1 LTSPESRRGDDETA
15 LAVVDI
21 GSNSGRVVVYGREPG
36 GRFRILAG
44 TRAALRLVR
53 EVGDGDGL
61 SAEAEQRT
69 LDALR
74 DFRAIAVGAGAART
88 VAVATSALRD
98 AANSGP
104 FLAHVRDELGFEL
117 RVISGEEEARL
128 GFLGGVQGLPVEHG
142 VLFDLGGGSMQVSHF
157 RSRRLLRSVSLPL
170 GALRLSD
177 DFVRSDPPKGS
188 ELRRLQYHVRT
199 LLLAADLAPLAH
211 GGSLVGTGGTVRNLA
226 KVDRNAR
233 EYPLTRLHGYLLT
246 RGRVGD
252 IAALIASRSLK
263 RRRSISGLN
272 DDRADSIVGGTL
284 AIETLMDIL
293 QAREVIVS
301 GQGVR
306 EGLVLETLGQEL
318 PAPREAREASI
329 TALASRFAVWKPA
342 TADRRSALAAEL
354 LNALEPGASAEMQEA
369 LRHAARILDIGGSVD
384 FFDRHEHVADMVL
397 GTDLAGFSH
406 RDLALLSSVL
416 RHAGDED
423 TPPKRLA
430 PLIVADDLPAIER
443 AAVILNLADDIEERC
458 PPGAALAVECRLGR
472 QEVQVF
478 VPQLIA
484 WRPRKIAPRFERA
497 FGRALVVG
505 RSA

>member
-1 LTSPESRRGDDETA
+1 LTSPERLRSDDDTA

-21 GSNSGRVVVYGREPG
+21 GSNSGRVVVYAREPG

-53 EVGDGDGL
+53 EVGGGDGL
-61 SAEAEQRT
+61 RPEAEERT
-69 LDALR
+69 LEALR
-74 DFRAIAVGAGAART
+74 DFRAIAVGAGATRT

-98 AANSGP
+98 AGNSEP
-104 FLAHVRDELGFEL
+104 FLARVRDEVGFEL
-117 RVISGEEEARL
+117 RIISGEEEARL

-157 RSRRLLRSVSLPL
+157 RNRRLLRSVSLPL
-170 GALRLSD
+170 GALRVSD
-177 DFVRSDPPKGS
+177 EFIRSDPPKGV

-199 LLLAADLAPLAH
+199 QLLGADLASLAH
-211 GGSLVGTGGTVRNLA
+211 GESLVGTGGTVRNLA

-233 EYPLTRLHGYLLT
+233 DYPLTRLHGYLLT
-246 RGRVGD
+246 RRRLGD
-252 IAALIASRSLK
+252 MAALIASRSLK

-272 DDRADSIVGGTL
+272 DDRSDSIVGGTL
-284 AIETLMDIL
+284 AIETLMDVL
-293 QAREVIVS
+293 QAPEVTVS

-306 EGLVLETLGQEL
+306 EGLLLEALGEEL

-329 TALASRFAVWKPA
+329 TALASRFAVWKPSA
-342 TADRRSALAAEL
+342 ADRRAALAAEL
-354 LNALEPGASAEMQEA
+354 LNALEPGASAEVQEA
-369 LRHAARILDIGGSVD
+369 LRHAARILDVGGSVD
-384 FFDRHEHVADMVL
+384 FFERHEHVADMVL

-430 PLIVADDLPAIER
+430 PLIVADDLGAIER

-458 PPGAALAVECRLGR
+458 PPGAPVDVECRLGR
-472 QEVQVF
+472 QEVQVV
-478 VPQLIA
+478 VPQLLA
-484 WRPRKIAPRFERA
+484 WRPRKIGPRFERA
-497 FGRALVVG
+497 FGRTLVVG